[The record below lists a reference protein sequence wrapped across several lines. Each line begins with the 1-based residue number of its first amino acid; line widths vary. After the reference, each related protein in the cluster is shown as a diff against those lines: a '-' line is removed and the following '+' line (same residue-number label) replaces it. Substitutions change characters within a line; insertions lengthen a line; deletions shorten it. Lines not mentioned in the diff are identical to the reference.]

1 MGGGGLRGE
10 GCGDISPTHIYP
22 QPPPPYPGKNG
33 TTHRHHTTPTLTTI
47 PGQKWNYPPPP
58 YHPHTHEPTPR
69 PPFFR
74 GGEGSKKPLS
84 TPLHHDT
91 PLSGGASRRADRG
104 RAAWVV
110 AERSG
115 ASRASRMGGR
125 GAKRSEQGKP
135 HGWSRSGAERAGQ
148 AAWLRAS
155 GASDA
160 HHGSAGMPPR
170 AARLLRSLKG
180 ALRHIRRPS
189 VPPHGSAR
197 SEAERCTS
205 HGSAGMPP
213 RAARLLRSLKG
224 ALRHIRRPSVPP
236 HGSARSEAERCTYR
250 WSCPGKKIAPN

>member
-1 MGGGGLRGE
+1 MPPSGMGGGGLRGE

-148 AAWLRAS
+148 AAWVVAERS
-155 GASDA
+155 GASRA
-160 HHGSAGMPPR
+160 SRMASRERSERCSSWVCGYASARCPLAPLAQRRATAYPPP
-170 AARLLRSLKG
+170 LRS
-180 ALRHIRRPS
+180 
-189 VPPHGSAR
+189 
-197 SEAERCTS
+197 
-205 HGSAGMPP
+205 
-213 RAARLLRSLKG
+213 AA
-224 ALRHIRRPSVPP
+224 
-236 HGSARSEAERCTYR
+236 
-250 WSCPGKKIAPN
+250 W

>member
-1 MGGGGLRGE
+1 MRGGE
-10 GCGDISPTHIYP
+10 GVGGSFE
-22 QPPPPYPGKNG
+22 GG
-33 TTHRHHTTPTLTTI
+33 EGGSEGL
-47 PGQKWNYPPPP
+47 
-58 YHPHTHEPTPR
+58 
-69 PPFFR
+69 FR

-236 HGSARSEAERCTYR
+236 HGSARSEAERCTSHGSAGMPPRAARLLRSLKGALRHIRRPSVPPHGSARSEAERCTYR